1 MTTTATATK
10 IGGADVSGRRR
21 RRSRGRRDARGVVA
35 VINCDCVYEPLYGK
49 RCVCSLSVDYFFFAG
64 HQASPS

>member
-1 MTTTATATK
+1 MTTMGTK
-10 IGGADVSGRRR
+10 IGGGDVGRRR
-21 RRSRGRRDARGVVA
+21 RRSRGRRYARGVVA

-49 RCVCSLSVDYFFFAG
+49 RCVCSLSVDCFFFAG